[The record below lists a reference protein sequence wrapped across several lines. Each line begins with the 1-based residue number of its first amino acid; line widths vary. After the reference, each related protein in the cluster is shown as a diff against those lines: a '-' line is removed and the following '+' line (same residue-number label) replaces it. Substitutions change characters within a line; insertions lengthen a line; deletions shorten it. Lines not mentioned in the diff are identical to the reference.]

1 MNIAWWHS
9 FRHPQDLISQRAAAL
24 SRRPLA
30 VLTNIM
36 IQPIIVVMKTMS
48 LAAAKA
54 RFSAL
59 VDEAVATHEQVTVT
73 RNGEPAVVV
82 LSVEDFESLL
92 ETLAILQDPADR
104 AEFEQARREADEGDV
119 VEEEEMTALMRE
131 RLARR
136 AAR

>member
-1 MNIAWWHS
+1 MTS
-9 FRHPQDLISQRAAAL
+9 
-24 SRRPLA
+24 
-30 VLTNIM
+30 IM
-36 IQPIIVVMKTMS
+36 VWPMIVVMKTMS
-48 LAAAKA
+48 LAAAKM

-59 VDEAVATHEQVTVT
+59 VHEAVTTHEQVTVT

-104 AEFEQARREADEGDV
+104 AVFERARREADEGDV
-119 VEEEEMTALMRE
+119 TEEEEMAALMRE

-136 AAR
+136 AIQ

>member
-1 MNIAWWHS
+1 MAAPPITQTSANAPLP
-9 FRHPQDLISQRAAAL
+9 HP
-24 SRRPLA
+24 RRLL
-30 VLTNIM
+30 VMLTKIM
-36 IQPIIVVMKTMS
+36 VQPTIVVMKTMS
-48 LAAAKA
+48 LAAAKT

-119 VEEEEMTALMRE
+119 AEEEEMVALMRE

-136 AAR
+136 AVR